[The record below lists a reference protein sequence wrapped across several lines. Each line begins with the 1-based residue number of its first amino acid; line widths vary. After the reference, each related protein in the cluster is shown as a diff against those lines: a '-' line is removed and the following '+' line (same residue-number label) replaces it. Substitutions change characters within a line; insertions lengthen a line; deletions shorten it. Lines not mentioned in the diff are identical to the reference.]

1 MAQIE
6 IKLKKSVIGSSKD
19 QKATVQ
25 TLGLKRLN
33 QTVTQPDNPA
43 IRGMIQKVSH
53 LVEVTETN
61 N

>member
-19 QKATVQ
+19 QKATVDS
-25 TLGLKRLN
+25 LGLKRLN
-33 QTVTQPDNPA
+33 QTVTKEDNSA

-53 LVEVTETN
+53 LVEVTEAN
-61 N
+61 K